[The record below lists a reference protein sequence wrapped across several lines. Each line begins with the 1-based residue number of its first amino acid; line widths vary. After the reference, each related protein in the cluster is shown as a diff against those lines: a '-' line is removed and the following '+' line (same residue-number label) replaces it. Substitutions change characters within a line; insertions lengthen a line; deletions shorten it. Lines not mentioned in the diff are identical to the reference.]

1 MKIIVDAFGGDN
13 APFSVLEG
21 CVAAKKE
28 YEVEIA
34 LSGNA
39 EKIAAAAKEQGIS
52 LDGLEI
58 IDATDE
64 IAMHDEPS
72 DIIRGK
78 K

>member
-34 LSGNA
+34 
-39 EKIAAAAKEQGIS
+39 EWHRI
-52 LDGLEI
+52 LDELDNIGGEE
-58 IDATDE
+58 DD
-64 IAMHDEPS
+64 
-72 DIIRGK
+72 
-78 K
+78 